1 MTRKRGKSSHL
12 FQKTF
17 PATEIGERE
26 EEEEGICENAG
37 MSLSKGTERKQYS
50 CCYLAGAGGRL
61 SAITKEHRLF
71 TLPISMSALNKS
83 LWPTKQSY

>member
-1 MTRKRGKSSHL
+1 MTQKRGKSSHL

-26 EEEEGICENAG
+26 EEEESICENAG

-50 CCYLAGAGGRL
+50 CCYLAEVGVGCQQL
-61 SAITKEHRLF
+61 PKNTDFLPYQSACQ
-71 TLPISMSALNKS
+71 P
-83 LWPTKQSY
+83 